1 MQISYK
7 TFSIFFQ
14 NFFTEINTKITSA
27 SSLATTTIE
36 NKIPNVNDLV
46 KKQIMI
52 QKYDLLR
59 RSILPHLII
68 TTA

>member
-27 SSLATTTIE
+27 SSLATTTIK

-59 RSILPHLII
+59 
-68 TTA
+68 